1 MYAAGHCRRRK
12 QLWDCSQLHLP
23 CRRGVISCPIAGSA
37 GEIHNRAAEQQQP
50 VRFIALHR
58 AQQCRPADL
67 SPELTSY
74 AAVGVSRA
82 RLHTAPDKYLRAP
95 CAPQQMIIQGCD
107 RPAAPARPPAAPA
120 PRTRLHA
127 VCRGPSPAAEAAF
140 GLQPAASAVSS
151 WGNPAVLLQAA
162 VEKYTIGQQS
172 SSNQCDS
179 SRCTVRSS
187 AARSIYPRNRRAMQ
201 R

>member
-1 MYAAGHCRRRK
+1 MHD
-12 QLWDCSQLHLP
+12 W
-23 CRRGVISCPIAGSA
+23 
-37 GEIHNRAAEQQQP
+37 AAEQQKP

-58 AQQCRPADL
+58 VQKLRPANL
-67 SPELTSY
+67 PPEQTSY

-82 RLHTAPDKYLRAP
+82 IAYAAPDEYLRAP

-107 RPAAPARPPAAPA
+107 RPAAPVRPAAAPA
-120 PRTRLHA
+120 PRARLHA